1 MSDIF
6 YSKVNQRV
14 QEELNA
20 RGLSG
25 WNRTTDDLNFMLA
38 KTAGVE
44 IIPYAKDSSKQFKP
58 IPEGVLNGLTI
69 RDGEFLPGGERGFLT
84 DRKWER
90 VGGENPGSGVNSSKR
105 LPPYVT
111 SVDVQIADHSIG
123 LLNTCTF
130 NILVQNPEQDLEY
143 IETIYCRPGRP
154 VDVTIAYPDSAVI
167 TGDLYLADEP
177 MDSTKRIAALKQEN
191 AVNTDTTADAP
202 RPKQKLNETRFQG
215 LVINFSIDYQAD
227 LTCVVNVV
235 VRGTSNVF
243 TDVTAIMKSATST
256 VNDTNTTQQKFNTEL
271 NASTLYNALKQ
282 DFDKQIFV
290 ETERKYHENKNE
302 EAGYP
307 QGLAYPVK
315 RVLNNKIYFG
325 LTGRLYEKTGIVEQY
340 ISLGWLIEFINNE
353 ILTKLKGVLPVPKIF
368 FDSSITKSGIFYDS
382 DIVSTLPEEIVIPDY
397 NINPA
402 SWKRDTQESI
412 EGNDS
417 SLVYRGEPTNEYIS
431 LTVLPQNEFRVS
443 SEEPTGYLRVQVNL
457 IDQNDEEYQRDV
469 ELLNTKRASDCENIL
484 INLKVIEQKFN
495 QLTNKKTGNVLINEF
510 LQAIFQRIKYATGNF
525 IDFKLISHPDDPE
538 TLILYNINV
547 KTSILNQKSTG
558 TIRPYSVPMF
568 SNHPYGSIVTD
579 FKFSGQ
585 LPKDSANL
593 AFAINDIDTDIAD
606 DTIAPFLNFM
616 YSQNEITRRIDN
628 NIVVDTYDTII
639 SESDAADRYR
649 VLQVQAQDRLLKAK
663 NNFGKLPTSDA
674 AKQELHA
681 ALVNFV
687 KYIGKDL
694 KDQYLVKSPVLPFTV
709 EFTTNGINGLKWGD
723 VLTFDAL
730 PSRYKR
736 NLVFSIIAISH
747 TVNETGEW
755 STNVKCVSRV
765 KIDE

>member
-6 YSKVNQRV
+6 YSKVNRRV

-69 RDGEFLPGGERGFLT
+69 RDGEFLPGGKRGFLT

-90 VGGENPGSGVNSSKR
+90 KGGENPGNGVNSSKR

-143 IETIYCRPGRP
+143 IENIYCRPGRP
-154 VDVTIAYPDSAVI
+154 VDVTIAYPESAVI

-177 MDSTKRIAALKQEN
+177 MDSTKKIAAIKQEN
-191 AVNTDTTADAP
+191 AANTDTTADAP

-215 LVINFSIDYQAD
+215 LVINFSIQYQTD

-243 TDVTAIMKSATST
+243 TDVTAIMKSATATVDAST
-256 VNDTNTTQQKFNTEL
+256 ESQTNDQINT
-271 NASTLYNALKQ
+271 STLYDAIKQ
-282 DFDKQIFV
+282 DFDKQIDNTEQDKAHKPTDQVTQGMAYVV
-290 ETERKYHENKNE
+290 ERILGNKKY
-302 EAGYP
+302 Y
-307 QGLAYPVK
+307 
-315 RVLNNKIYFG
+315 G
-325 LTGRLYEKTGIVEQY
+325 LTGRLYDPTKEVEKY
-340 ISLGWLIEFINNE
+340 ISLGWLIEFINLQ
-353 ILTKLKGVLPVPKIF
+353 ILSKIENSVIVPPAIIL
-368 FDSSITKSGIFYDS
+368 DSDITKSGIDFNNQ
-382 DIVSTLPEEIVIPDY
+382 IVSSNPEEVVLPSSFVITKSQFD
-397 NINPA
+397 I
-402 SWKRDTQESI
+402 RRESLL
-412 EGNDS
+412 DS
-417 SLVYRGEPTNEYIS
+417 SSGDVSVLSDPNDYI
-431 LTVLPQNEFRVS
+431 LLQVLPQ
-443 SEEPTGYLRVQVNL
+443 EEVEVYTPIT
-457 IDQNDEEYQRDV
+457 IASTTTTRDIATTV
-469 ELLNTKRASDCENIL
+469 AEDCENIML
-484 INLKVIEQKFN
+484 NLKMLESKFK
-495 QLTNKKTGNVLINEF
+495 QLKDEETGNVVVNKF
-510 LQAIFQRIKYATGNF
+510 LQAVFQRIKHNTGGF
-525 IDFKLISHPDDPE
+525 IDLKLVSHPQDPDA
-538 TLILYNINV
+538 LLVYNIKY
-547 KTSILNQKSTG
+547 KTALMNSQGSNSTE
-558 TIRPYSVPMF
+558 PYSVPMF
-568 SNHPYGSIVTD
+568 ANHPYGSIVTD
-579 FKFSGQ
+579 FKFNGE

-593 AFAINDIDTDIAD
+593 AFAINDIDTDTAD
-606 DTIAPFLNFM
+606 ETIAPFLNFM
-616 YSQNEITRRIDN
+616 YSRDNITRNISDNTVIDSYDSLITENEQNERYSNFKIQARR
-628 NIVVDTYDTII
+628 
-639 SESDAADRYR
+639 
-649 VLQVQAQDRLLKAK
+649 RLNTAK
-663 NNFGKLPTSDA
+663 IEFSRKPTSA
-674 AKQELHA
+674 SEQQELNS
-681 ALVNFV
+681 ALVNYI
-687 KYIGKDL
+687 KYTGEDFKG
-694 KDQYLVKSPVLPFTV
+694 QYLVKSAVLPFTV